1 MGFLLMMYNVIQLIG
16 GVMIVLIGS
25 HKGGVGKSTILINL
39 LMFLKLKTTQRI
51 AVLECDEQ
59 HSVKMWLDERRE
71 KGMVPDVDYFE
82 CYTHIPDTAHRLA
95 NKHDLVMMDAP
106 GSKSP
111 EFRKCLAVADL
122 FISLI
127 DPTSQVEINTLGE
140 LVVDVRQAQT
150 AINPKLKAMIVMNRC
165 PTHPGD
171 QDASTF
177 RKMMNDDPD
186 WLPVARQRLF
196 TRTSY
201 KRAYNEGMAVHEYND
216 KSGNKA
222 RAEIELLATELKL
235 YSV

>member
-1 MGFLLMMYNVIQLIG
+1 
-16 GVMIVLIGS
+16 MIVLIGS
-25 HKGGVGKSTILINL
+25 HKGGVGKSTVLINL
-39 LMFLKLKTTQRI
+39 LMCLKLKTGKRI

-59 HSVKMWLDERRE
+59 RSVKMWLDERRE
-71 KGMVPDVDYFE
+71 RGIAPDVDYFE
-82 CYTHIPDTAHRLA
+82 CYTHIPDTVRRLA
-95 NKHDLVMMDAP
+95 SKYDLLLLDAP

-111 EFRKCLAVADL
+111 EFRKCLAVADK
-122 FISLI
+122 FISLV
-127 DPTSQVEINTLGE
+127 DPTAQIEINTLGE
-140 LVVDVRQAQT
+140 LVVDVRQAQA
-150 AINPKLKAMIVMNRC
+150 AINPGLEALIVMNRC

-196 TRTSY
+196 SRTAY
-201 KRAYNEGMAVHEYND
+201 KRAYNDGVSVHEYSD

-222 RAEIELLATELKL
+222 RAEIELLATELDL